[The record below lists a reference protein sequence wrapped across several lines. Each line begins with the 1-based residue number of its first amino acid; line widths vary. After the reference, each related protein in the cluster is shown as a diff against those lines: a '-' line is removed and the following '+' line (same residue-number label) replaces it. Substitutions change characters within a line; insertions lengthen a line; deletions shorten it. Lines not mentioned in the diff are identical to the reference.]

1 MVLSDRKRKIL
12 KAVVDDYIETAE
24 PVSSK
29 NICDK
34 YLSDCSPAT
43 VRNELSALESMGYLV
58 QPHVSAGRIPSQKA
72 FRMYV
77 DELMTAKPLTDE
89 EIKVIDGYFQRKTD
103 SVEEL
108 VTNAAKVISEMT
120 NLTSVVVQI
129 PDKDDVIRKVTVV
142 ELNGRS
148 ALLVVVTDSSV
159 LKDNI
164 IDLPGDMD
172 SESLRTANNWLN
184 KVFVGKKVSE
194 AEDFDNIKSDLSVE
208 FALYKEL
215 YRRIVEILKKS
226 SHEKGEVLTAGSS
239 RIFDY
244 PEYSD
249 ASKAKDFMMRLES
262 KEDLAEIFDTTDEK
276 FEVVVKIG
284 QEEENLPEGCS
295 SVSAKISVND
305 KTLGSAGVIGPVR
318 MDYTKVI
325 SVLEH
330 IGKLIDKILT
340 EDDSKPL

>member
-1 MVLSDRKRKIL
+1 MFLSDRKRKIL

-58 QPHVSAGRIPSQKA
+58 QPHISAGRIPSQKA
-72 FRMYV
+72 FRIYV
-77 DELMTAKPLTDE
+77 DELMTAKPLTEE
-89 EIKVIDGYFQRKTD
+89 EINVIDSYFKRKTD
-103 SVEEL
+103 SLEEL
-108 VTNAAKVISEMT
+108 VTNVAKVISEIT
-120 NLTSVVVQI
+120 HLTSVVVQS
-129 PDKDDVIRKVTVV
+129 PDVGDIIRKVTVV
-142 ELNGRS
+142 ELSGRS
-148 ALLVVVTDSSV
+148 VLLVVVTDSNV

-164 IDLPGDMD
+164 INLPEEMD
-172 SESLRTANNWLN
+172 SESIKTANSWLN
-184 KVFVGKKVSE
+184 KVFVGKRVSE
-194 AEDFDNIKSDLSVE
+194 TADFESIKADISVD

-215 YRRIVEILKKS
+215 YRQIVEILRKS
-226 SHEKGEVLTAGSS
+226 ANEKGEVLTSGSA

-249 ASKAKDFMMRLES
+249 ASKAKDFLDKLET
-262 KEDLAEIFDTTDEK
+262 KDELAEIFDTSKDEI
-276 FEVVVKIG
+276 EVVVKIG
-284 QEEENLPEGCS
+284 QEEENLPDGCS

-305 KTLGSAGVIGPVR
+305 KMFGSAGVIGPVR

-340 EDDSKPL
+340 E